1 MDIQTQVK
9 KVISKCGKATIIDLS
24 MNIDAG
30 ISEIY
35 EALNDL
41 LDSKQVIKV
50 QENYSNYYKI
60 K

>member
-9 KVISKCGKATIIDLS
+9 KVISKCGKATIIELS
-24 MNIDAG
+24 MSIDAG

-35 EALNDL
+35 GALDNL
-41 LDSKQVIKV
+41 LDSGQVVKV